1 MALKVLMRKKEL
13 TEKQKQLVE
22 LRKVSETF
30 PTREINLEKAIEEAE
45 TEEEKKVVEEEVEKY
60 EADKAENEA
69 AIAETETEIAGIEA
83 EIAEIERSA
92 PVGTPAE
99 QPKNTEEK
107 RGNIMP
113 MNTRRF
119 FGMTP
124 ETRDAFL
131 AREDV
136 RDFIEA
142 IREIKTR
149 GITNGS
155 LSVPEVMLELLRDNM
170 EQYSKLTKYVT
181 LKPIGGTAREN
192 IMGAAPEGVW
202 MEAEGELNELD
213 MSLNQVEVDGYMV
226 GGIIWIHNNLL
237 KDSDLALGS
246 EIMDQLGKA
255 IGKGIDRALLYG
267 TGTKMPV
274 GIVTR
279 LAQTAAPSNWPTF
292 APAWTDLHTTNVK
305 KLNINGTTGAAFYA
319 SLIEALGVAAPN
331 YSDGKAFWV
340 MNRKTHINLMTK
352 ALAFD
357 AAAALIAGV
366 NNQMPII
373 GGSIEEIELV
383 GDNEIIGGFGSVYIL
398 AEREGSALEKSEHA
412 RFAQNQTGFK
422 GYARYDG
429 MPVFGE
435 AFVMVS
441 FDNTDAATTST
452 FETDYANTE
461 LGALAVTSVAGTAS
475 GDTLVTVAGAEASG
489 TTLGYKVLGKAAAVK
504 SGDPSTG
511 YTAFTTPD
519 DITAAT
525 GKIITVVEFDAAGR
539 AIKVGTC
546 SVVAKA

>member
-22 LRKVSETF
+22 LRKASETF
-30 PTREINLEKAIEEAE
+30 PIREINLEKAIEEAE
-45 TEEEKKVVEEEVEKY
+45 TEEEKKVVEEEVEKF

-83 EIAEIERSA
+83 EIEEIERSA
-92 PVGTPAE
+92 PVGAPAE
-99 QPKNTEEK
+99 QPKNKEEK

-119 FGMTP
+119 FGMAH
-124 ETRDAFL
+124 EQRDAFL

-142 IREIKTR
+142 VREIKTR

-181 LKPIGGTAREN
+181 LKPVSGTSREN

-255 IGKGIDRALLYG
+255 IGKGVDRALLYG

-279 LAQTAAPSNWPTF
+279 LAQTAAPSNWPSF

-305 KLNINGTTGAAFYA
+305 KLNINSTTGAVFYA

-340 MNRKTHINLMTK
+340 MNRKTHINLMSK

-366 NNQMPII
+366 NNQITF
-373 GGSIEEIELV
+373 GDELPTLI
-383 GDNEIIGGFGSVYIL
+383 DKIKKI
-398 AEREGSALEKSEHA
+398 R
-412 RFAQNQTGFK
+412 K
-422 GYARYDG
+422 G
-429 MPVFGE
+429 
-435 AFVMVS
+435 
-441 FDNTDAATTST
+441 
-452 FETDYANTE
+452 
-461 LGALAVTSVAGTAS
+461 
-475 GDTLVTVAGAEASG
+475 
-489 TTLGYKVLGKAAAVK
+489 
-504 SGDPSTG
+504 
-511 YTAFTTPD
+511 
-519 DITAAT
+519 
-525 GKIITVVEFDAAGR
+525 
-539 AIKVGTC
+539 
-546 SVVAKA
+546 